1 MSNDNSV
8 YWVSPLGIK
17 DDFGELYKDVM
28 YDGRTNSGP
37 WANMAAQ
44 SWRIYGVGKLGTGY
58 GQKYKKQA
66 DGRWLKVEG

>member
-1 MSNDNSV
+1 MADK
-8 YWVSPLGIK
+8 YWETPLGVK

-28 YDGRTNSGP
+28 YDGRTNVGP
-37 WANMAAQ
+37 WANMAEQ
-44 SWRIYGVGKLGTGY
+44 SWRIYGIGKLGTGY